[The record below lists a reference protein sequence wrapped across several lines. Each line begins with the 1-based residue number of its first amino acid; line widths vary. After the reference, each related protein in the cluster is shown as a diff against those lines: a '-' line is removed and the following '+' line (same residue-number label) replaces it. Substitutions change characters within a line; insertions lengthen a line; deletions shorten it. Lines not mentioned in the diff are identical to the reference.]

1 MFYNGALF
9 QTVEF
14 SSLRKSKRA
23 RKEKEPVTNFGVYP
37 GYGTEDMYHRKPDAS
52 LHDPSPAY
60 LRGLLEAAGIT
71 QEAAATALGITD
83 RVMRYYLSSQESATY
98 RPAPYAIQYAL
109 EQLAAYAANKRRVKR
124 T

>member
-1 MFYNGALF
+1 MVG
-9 QTVEF
+9 
-14 SSLRKSKRA
+14 A

-37 GYGTEDMYHRKPDAS
+37 GCRTEDMYPRKPDAS

-60 LRGLLEAAGIT
+60 LRGLLETAGIT

-83 RVMRYYLSSQESATY
+83 RVMRYYLSSQKSATY

-109 EQLAAYAANKRRVKR
+109 EQLAAYAVNQRSVKR

>member
-1 MFYNGALF
+1 MNPRRIAASG
-9 QTVEF
+9 TNVT
-14 SSLRKSKRA
+14 SLGGSGKYHS
-23 RKEKEPVTNFGVYP
+23 PGYT
-37 GYGTEDMYHRKPDAS
+37 GYGTDDMYPRKPDAS

-60 LRGLLEAAGIT
+60 LRGLLETAGIT

-109 EQLAAYAANKRRVKR
+109 EQLAAYTAKKRSVKR
-124 T
+124 A

>member
-1 MFYNGALF
+1 M
-9 QTVEF
+9 
-14 SSLRKSKRA
+14 
-23 RKEKEPVTNFGVYP
+23 KETEIQYLNHEVIITHPVIRDTGQ
-37 GYGTEDMYHRKPDAS
+37 EHMYSRKPDAS

-60 LRGLLEAAGIT
+60 LRSLLETAGIS

-83 RVMRYYLSSQESATY
+83 RVMRYYLSRQESATY

-109 EQLAAYAANKRRVKR
+109 EQLAAYSANKRSVKR